1 MTDADRPPH
10 VGVLIYPGAQ
20 MSAVLG
26 LTDLFAVADSLAR
39 KRLGVERPLLRVS
52 HLGPAPAPDGRVV
65 AALFDTHAGT
75 AGDPDV
81 IILPPSL
88 GDPPVGAALAPL
100 AGWLKE
106 KHAGGASLASVC
118 AGAFLLGETGLL
130 AGRTVTTHWLY
141 AGPLATRFPD
151 ARVDARKLL
160 VDTGDIITAG
170 GLMAW
175 TDLGLLLLD
184 RLLDPAAM
192 VETAR
197 FLLIDPPGRDQRCYG
212 DFVPTLD
219 HGDEP
224 VLKVQR
230 WLQAHGTG
238 AVTVGAMAAQAGLEE
253 RTFLRR
259 FRAATGLR
267 PIEYCQHLRIG
278 KARALLETTNTAV
291 ERIGWDVGYDDPASF
306 RKLFQK
312 LTGLTPSAYRRRFGA
327 SRSRAARSG

>member
-1 MTDADRPPH
+1 MTESNRPPH

-39 KRLGVERPLLRVS
+39 KRLGVEQPVLRVS
-52 HLGPAPAPDGRVV
+52 HLGSTPDHRGV
-65 AALFDTHAGT
+65 AALFDTHGGT
-75 AGDPDV
+75 GGDPDV

-88 GDPPVGAALAPL
+88 GDPPSGPALAPL

-106 KHAGGASLASVC
+106 KHAGGAALASVC

-141 AGPLATRFPD
+141 AGPLATRFPE
-151 ARVDARKLL
+151 ARVDTRKLL
-160 VDTGDIITAG
+160 VDTGDVITAG

-197 FLLIDPPGRDQRCYG
+197 YLLIDPPGRDQRCYG
-212 DFVPTLD
+212 GFVPRLD

-230 WLQAHGTG
+230 WLEANGTG
-238 AVTVGAMAAQAGLEE
+238 GMTVGAMAAQAGLEE

-267 PIEYCQHLRIG
+267 PIEYCQHLRIA
-278 KARALLETTNTAV
+278 KAREMLETTNTAV

-306 RKLFQK
+306 RKLFLK
-312 LTGLTPSAYRRRFGA
+312 LTGLTPSTYRRRFGV
-327 SRSRAARSG
+327 SRGRSARSE